1 MINEIER
8 FIAVVDEGTFTKAS
22 KKLFLTQPALSL
34 SVKRLEKEIGAKL
47 FKQIG
52 KRLVLTK
59 DGESV
64 YRIGHQILKLW
75 RKVKDPKS
83 RSSGEIIS
91 YSVGIFDNAALI
103 LSKHFQ
109 KTFSQNNYKF
119 EITIDRSSNLIKG
132 MQNGIYDVCICI
144 INQEPSSITNC
155 VLSKTFQEKL
165 FPVSS
170 KIWKKNISEIPFI
183 LYNQGSSTRSYI
195 DKVFLENGIKPNVIV
210 ESTSPSFMK
219 ELAIGNCGVTLLPKN
234 FIKREIQQKKLKIQ
248 KFPFTFERQIGLFLD
263 KDSNLKESDEIIKDL
278 IKNLKS

>member
-34 SVKRLEKEIGAKL
+34 SVERLEKAIGAKL

-64 YRIGHQILKLW
+64 YRIGLQILKLW
-75 RKVKDPKS
+75 RKAKDPKS
-83 RSSGEIIS
+83 REDSGIIS
-91 YSVGIFDNAALI
+91 YSIGIFDNAALI
-103 LSKHFQ
+103 LSKYFQ

-119 EITIDRSSNLIKG
+119 EITIDRSSSLIKG

-144 INQEPSSITNC
+144 INQEQFPIANC
-155 VLSKTFQEKL
+155 VLLKTFQEKL

-170 KIWKKNISEIPFI
+170 KIWKKNVSEIPFI
-183 LYNQGSSTRSYI
+183 LYNARSSTRNYI
-195 DKVFLENGIKPNVIV
+195 DKVFLENGIKPSVIV

-248 KFPFTFERQIGLFLD
+248 KFPFTFERQIGLFLS
-263 KDSNLKESDEIIKDL
+263 KDSNLKESDKIIEDL